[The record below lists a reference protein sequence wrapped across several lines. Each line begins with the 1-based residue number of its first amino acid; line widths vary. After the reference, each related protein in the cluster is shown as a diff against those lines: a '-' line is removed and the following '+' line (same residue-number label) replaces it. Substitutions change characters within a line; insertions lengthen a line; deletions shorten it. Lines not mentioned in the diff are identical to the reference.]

1 MMARRMILSAIAVTI
16 AFAVT
21 TDAQAQSRKPTA
33 AEVAAIHACA
43 EKNKDDLDK
52 GEQNC
57 LFKLIADRC
66 IGSPGSAS
74 DGVMADCYQIEGAA
88 WDGLL
93 NENYKTLLAS
103 LDEGQAAKARAMQ
116 RAWVA
121 YRDTTCGFYYDKIQ
135 GTMAGYMGAACE
147 ARETARR
154 AMLLA
159 FFGRV

>member
-1 MMARRMILSAIAVTI
+1 MMARRIIISAIAVM
-16 AFAVT
+16 FAVSAAT
-21 TDAQAQSRKPTA
+21 HAQAQSRKPTA
-33 AEVAAIHACA
+33 AEVAAIRACA

-52 GEQNC
+52 GEQDC

-74 DGVMADCYQIEGAA
+74 DAATADCYQIEGKA
-88 WDGLL
+88 WDSLL
-93 NENYKTLLAS
+93 NENYKTLLAD
-103 LDEGQAAKARAMQ
+103 LDDEQTAKARAMQ

-135 GTMAGYMGAACE
+135 GTMAGFMGAACE

-159 FFGRV
+159 FFSRL